1 MRLPGLK
8 LPVTFPA
15 KPRLSPSQSNQL
27 QFRKH
32 NNMKKILAI
41 VGLACAM
48 AITVNA
54 AEGQKK
60 EMTDEQKAVMK
71 EMLAKYDTNKD
82 GKLDKEEKAKM
93 TKEDRQK
100 WAQAFPSKKK
110 EKKEADKKD

>member
-1 MRLPGLK
+1 M
-8 LPVTFPA
+8 A
-15 KPRLSPSQSNQL
+15 SQSNQL

-32 NNMKKILAI
+32 NNMKKFLGI

-60 EMTDEQKAVMK
+60 EMTDEQKTVMK

-100 WAQAFPSKKK
+100 YSQAFPSKKK
-110 EKKEADKKD
+110 EKKEDKKD

>member
-1 MRLPGLK
+1 
-8 LPVTFPA
+8 
-15 KPRLSPSQSNQL
+15 
-27 QFRKH
+27 
-32 NNMKKILAI
+32 MKKILVAI

-60 EMTDEQKAVMK
+60 EMTDAQKAVMK

-100 WAQAFPSKKK
+100 WSQAFPSKKK
-110 EKKEADKKD
+110 EKKDTEKKD

>member
-1 MRLPGLK
+1 
-8 LPVTFPA
+8 
-15 KPRLSPSQSNQL
+15 
-27 QFRKH
+27 
-32 NNMKKILAI
+32 MKKILAI

-82 GKLDKEEKAKM
+82 GKLDKEEKSKM

-100 WAQAFPSKKK
+100 WSQTFPSKKK
-110 EKKEADKKD
+110 EKKDADKKD